1 MGTIPGWIVDH
12 TLITGSIP
20 GMSRKLLVKAAA
32 AVPLG

>member
-1 MGTIPGWIVDH
+1 MDTILDWIGDH